1 MTDSRRLV
9 ERVARESY
17 GRLLAILVSSTR
29 DLSSAEDV
37 LAEAF
42 AEALTRWPYTGAPSN
57 PEAWLVT
64 VARRRQSDGLRRKYT
79 SLAAERHLRLL
90 AEEASATAEQ
100 TSDLPDR
107 CLALMFAC
115 AAPGLDPTMHAPMIL
130 QTLLGLT
137 AEQIGVTYLVPSKVM
152 GQRLVRAKARIRE
165 AGLIFATPDRQDVPS
180 RLPAV
185 LEALYAAFTS
195 SWAGND
201 GGSLAEEAIWLAE
214 LLVQLLPD
222 EPEAKGLLALML
234 YVHACRDAQHG
245 PGCRYIPL
253 QQQDPASWN
262 HRAIAAA
269 EGMLNAANQSGPSGR
284 YQIEAAIQSAHCAR
298 RLTRRVDWV
307 SIAALYDLLHAL
319 MPTPIVELNRAIAY
333 RHTRGV
339 SAALKTIRELGADK
353 SMLSYQPFWAA
364 RAQLAVESGS
374 FEEAQ
379 DAYTI
384 AIGLS
389 TDPAVRSFLAYQ
401 RATLHARDGRK

>member
-1 MTDSRRLV
+1 MTESRRLV

-42 AEALTRWPYTGAPSN
+42 AEALTRWPHTGAPSN

-64 VARRRQSDGLRRKYT
+64 VARRRQTDGLRRKYT

-90 AEEASATAEQ
+90 AEEAAAAAEE
-100 TSDLPDR
+100 TSDWPDR
-107 CLALMFAC
+107 RLALMFAC
-115 AAPGLDPTMHAPMIL
+115 AAPGIDTAMHAPLIL

-137 AEQIGVTYLVPSKVM
+137 ADQIGAAYLVPSRVM
-152 GQRLVRAKARIRE
+152 GQRLVRAKARIKE
-165 AGLIFATPDRQDVPS
+165 AGRAFAAPDKQDVPS
-180 RLPAV
+180 RLPAI
-185 LEALYAAFTS
+185 LDALYAAFTC

-201 GGSLAEEAIWLAE
+201 GGGLAQEAIWLAE
-214 LLVQLLPD
+214 LLVRLLPD
-222 EPEAKGLLALML
+222 QPEAKGLLSLML
-234 YVHACRDAQHG
+234 YVQARSDARRQDG
-245 PGCRYIPL
+245 AYVPL
-253 QQQDPASWN
+253 QEQEPTTWDE
-262 HRAIAAA
+262 RAIATA
-269 EGMLNAANQSGPSGR
+269 EAMLNAANESGPSGR

-298 RLTRRVDWV
+298 RLTESVDWV

-319 MPTPIVELNRAIAY
+319 VPTPIVDLNRAVAY
-333 RHTRGV
+333 RHTQGA
-339 SAALKTIRELGADK
+339 SAALEMIRSLDAHK

-364 RAQLAVESGS
+364 RAQLAAESEA

-379 DAYTI
+379 HAYTL

-389 TDPAVRSFLAYQ
+389 TDPAVRSFLANQ
-401 RATLHARDGRK
+401 RAALPL